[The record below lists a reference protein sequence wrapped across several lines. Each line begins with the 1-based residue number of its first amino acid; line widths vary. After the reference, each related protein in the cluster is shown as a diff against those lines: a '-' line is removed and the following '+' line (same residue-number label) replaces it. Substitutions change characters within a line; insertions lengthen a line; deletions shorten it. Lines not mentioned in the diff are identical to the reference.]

1 MMKIKPFVFLFPL
14 RNFGQN
20 SHHSAMKSSSPKR
33 MAIYIAFMAT
43 VIAGV
48 LEVLFL
54 TIEIPQNY
62 YLLASSL
69 FIIFAVVYFIT
80 YRMLNDFIF
89 HKINPIYKTIRHLNV
104 PEKEVRKKVF
114 KKDVITEVNKEVMDW
129 AKNKTSEITRLKEM
143 EKYRKDFLGNVSH
156 ELKTP
161 IFNIQGYILTL
172 LDGGL
177 EDPNI
182 NRLYLERAEKSINR
196 MINIVED
203 LDIITRLESGEIK
216 LNFSDFNI
224 IKLCEEVF
232 EAQEMRAGKKKISL
246 RFARKYEKPIIVHAD
261 RKRIFEALVNLV
273 VNSIKY
279 GSEKGYTMI
288 DFLDMGSHVLV
299 EVSDNGIGIPSRDI
313 PRVFERFYRVDK
325 SRSRNQG
332 GTGLGL
338 AIVKHIIEAHKQTIN
353 VRSEEDKGTSFAFTL
368 PLARN

>member
-1 MMKIKPFVFLFPL
+1 
-14 RNFGQN
+14 
-20 SHHSAMKSSSPKR
+20 MKSSSAKH
-33 MAIYIAFMAT
+33 MAMYIALMAT
-43 VIAGV
+43 VIAGI

-62 YLLASSL
+62 YLLAFSL
-69 FIIFAVVYFIT
+69 LVIFGVVFFIT

-89 HKINPIYKTIRHLNV
+89 HKINPIYKAIRKLNI
-104 PEKEVRKKVF
+104 PEKELKKKVF
-114 KKDVITEVNKEVMDW
+114 KKDVITEVNREVEDW
-129 AKNKTSEITRLKEM
+129 AKNKTQEIAQLKQM

-177 EDPNI
+177 EDPSI
-182 NRLYLERAEKSINR
+182 NRLYLQRAEKSVNR

-216 LNFSDFNI
+216 LEYTNFNI
-224 IKLCEEVF
+224 LKLCEEIF
-232 EAQEMRAGKKKISL
+232 EAHEMRAEKRKIVL
-246 RFARKYEKPIIVHAD
+246 KFARKYEKPIIVKAD
-261 RKRIFEALVNLV
+261 RRRIFEAITNLV

-279 GSEKGYTMI
+279 GTEKGYTSI

-299 EVSDNGIGIPSRDI
+299 EVSDNGVGIPLKDI
-313 PRVFERFYRVDK
+313 PRIFERFYRVDK

-338 AIVKHIIEAHKQTIN
+338 AIVKHIIEAHNQTIN
-353 VRSEEDKGTSFAFTL
+353 VRSEENKGTSFAFTL
-368 PLARN
+368 PLAKN